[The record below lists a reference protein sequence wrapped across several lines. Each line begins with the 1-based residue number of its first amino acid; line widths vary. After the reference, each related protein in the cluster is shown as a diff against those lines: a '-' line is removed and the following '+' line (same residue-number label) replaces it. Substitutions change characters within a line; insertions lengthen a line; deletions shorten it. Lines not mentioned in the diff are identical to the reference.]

1 VSERYCTLFDIDFLP
16 MGLALYESLTR
27 HQPQAVLWVLCL
39 DDDTFRALQALRLPQ
54 ARLVRLADIEDDR
67 LRAVRGSRTRRE
79 YYWTLTPWMFDMVF
93 DRDADASR
101 VTYLD
106 ADLYFFQSPAVLL
119 DAMTPSHEV
128 LITDHAFAPQHDY
141 RATSGRFCVQ
151 FVSARRQPAAL
162 QAVAWWRDRC
172 LEWCH
177 AEFDGERCG
186 DQMYLEQW
194 PSMLGAALLIVDRA
208 DLTGAPW
215 NACLA
220 ERESSARWTP
230 VFYHFHG
237 FRYLSGDRVLLA
249 PSHPAY
255 EIGPK
260 AWALYR
266 TYVAAIRRASRTLRK
281 TGIRINGSEPPQ
293 GYEDYDAWGTV
304 LRRAARL
311 IKRRLQPLER
321 RPIVSVR

>member
-1 VSERYCTLFDIDFLP
+1 MTEQYCTMFDVDFLP
-16 MGLALYESLTR
+16 MGLALYDSLTR
-27 HQPQAVLWVLCL
+27 HQPEAVLWVLCL
-39 DDDTFRALQALRLPQ
+39 DDETARALEAMRLPN
-54 ARLVRLADIEDDR
+54 ARIVRLDEIETGE
-67 LRAVRGSRTRRE
+67 LKAVRSSRTRRE
-79 YYWTLTPWMFDMVF
+79 YYWTLTPWMFGMVF
-93 DRDADASR
+93 DRAPEAAR

-106 ADLYFFQSPAVLL
+106 ADLYFFQSPSVLL
-119 DAMTPSHEV
+119 DAMTSAHEV
-128 LITDHAFAPQHDY
+128 LITDHAYAPQHDY
-141 RATSGRFCVQ
+141 AATSGRFCVQ
-151 FVSARRQPAAL
+151 FVTVARRPAAL

-186 DQMYLEQW
+186 DQKYLEQW
-194 PSMLGAALLIVDRA
+194 PSMLGEALLIVNRA

-220 ERESSARWTP
+220 EQAARPRWTP

-237 FRYLSGDRVLLA
+237 FRYLSGDRALLT
-249 PSHPAY
+249 PSHPKY

-266 TYVAAIRRASRTLRK
+266 VYVNAIRQASRTLRK
-281 TGIRINGSEPPQ
+281 AGIRVAGIDTPQ
-293 GYEDYDAWGTV
+293 GFEDYDSWGTV
-304 LRRAARL
+304 IRRMARL
-311 IKRRLQPLER
+311 IKRRIQPLER